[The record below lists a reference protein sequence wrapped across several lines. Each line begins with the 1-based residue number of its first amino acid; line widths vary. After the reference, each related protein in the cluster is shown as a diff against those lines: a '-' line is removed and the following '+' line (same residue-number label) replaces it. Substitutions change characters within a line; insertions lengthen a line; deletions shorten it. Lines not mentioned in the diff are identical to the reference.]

1 MHGLLV
7 EEESENYWSVNLQ
20 TQFFFFFFFSS
31 KEGIILYL
39 QKIINH
45 QSGTVEDFLSHNEKR
60 FNIQLFINVELGWT
74 NLSQDLIVGQGKAQ
88 STTIRLI
95 WRYRHVV
102 MLQKQD
108 DQSLYRFSAVK
119 GRGYYGLCCC
129 HLPASFIYIVIGA
142 VYSKGMFGK
151 L

>member
-20 TQFFFFFFFSS
+20 TQIFFFFPS

-74 NLSQDLIVGQGKAQ
+74 NLSQYLIVGQGKAQ

-119 GRGYYGLCCC
+119 GRGRGEANMVYVVAICRP
-129 HLPASFIYIVIGA
+129 HSFI
-142 VYSKGMFGK
+142 
-151 L
+151 